1 MNIKVYTPKEVA
13 EVLKVSYRLVLDEIK
28 AGKLKASKVGR
39 GYRITE
45 EQLKRYLEDTQ
56 EESQEESQEQ

>member
-45 EQLKRYLEDTQ
+45 EQLQTILH
-56 EESQEESQEQ
+56 